1 MKEKEE
7 LGQSLVSGENTLQP
21 AAVFGRLKRFR
32 RCFTL
37 SLLLLLA
44 GNVFSQSDIAEF
56 LKAGKADANS
66 LIQAY
71 LNPYANAF
79 GDGLN
84 MGWYNSAKTHK
95 LGGFDLSIS
104 ATAIKIP
111 DSGLSFD
118 LNSLKLTELTLAD
131 PTKHLAPTVAGKK
144 EMGPELLVKNSD
156 GSTAFSFNTP
166 EGVDMNV
173 VPMPMVQFTVGFLPH
188 TDVIGRFVPKIKY
201 DNDGDKMNIG
211 FWGIGIKHNFKEWI
225 PVIKDLPFDAAL
237 FGSVSQVNGQSELTF
252 TPQDYDEPSAVVT
265 YTETK
270 DQLLDLKTK
279 TSRFG
284 IIVSK
289 KIGVLTVFGSLG
301 QSSSEI
307 NIDVLGKYPVL
318 KDKNGELVISDEDAI
333 YDPVSIA
340 FKTSNIS
347 ADLGLRLKLG
357 FFSIFTS
364 MNKAEYVSY
373 TAGISLG
380 FR

>member
-1 MKEKEE
+1 MKEEEE
-7 LGQSLVSGENTLQP
+7 LGQSLISRGNSLRS
-21 AAVFGRLKRFR
+21 AAVVGRFIKLGRF
-32 RCFTL
+32 FTL
-37 SLLLLLA
+37 ALILLSA
-44 GNVFSQSDIAEF
+44 GNAFSQSDIAEF

-84 MGWYNSAKTHK
+84 MGWYNSAKTHR

-111 DSGLSFD
+111 ESGLTFD
-118 LNSLKLTELTLAD
+118 LNSLKLSELTLAD
-131 PTKHLAPTVAGKK
+131 PTKHIAPTVAGKK
-144 EMGPELLVKNSD
+144 EMGPKLLVKNSD

-173 VPMPMVQFTVGFLPH
+173 VPMPMVQFAVGFLPH
-188 TDVIGRFVPKIKY
+188 TDVIARFVPKIKY
-201 DNDGDKMNIG
+201 DNNGDKMNIG

-237 FGSVSQVNGQSELTF
+237 FGSLSQVSGQSELTF
-252 TPQDYDEPSAVVT
+252 TPQDYNEPSAVVT
-265 YTETK
+265 YTDTN

-284 IIVSK
+284 LIVSK

-301 QSSSEI
+301 HSSSEI

-340 FKTSNIS
+340 FKTSNIC

-357 FFSIFTS
+357 FFSLFTS
-364 MNKAEYVSY
+364 MNRAEYVSY
-373 TAGISLG
+373 TGGISLG